1 MWVLDLGES
10 PSGKFPAEISSYV
23 LDFSEK
29 YLDQRRVKG
38 KGQLALT
45 GTKTNNTVKQQP
57 VKQQRRYGHC
67 KVKEKE
73 FRNNNNKVEQK
84 WSPKQLLLK
93 FYQRLA
99 GFKEQAGQ
107 RENSVSKS

>member
-1 MWVLDLGES
+1 MLVLDLGES

-38 KGQLALT
+38 KGQLALA
-45 GTKTNNTVKQQP
+45 GTKTNNTI
-57 VKQQRRYGHC
+57 KQQRRYEHY

-73 FRNNNNKVEQK
+73 FILFIFFFFRKKNLETTKIK
-84 WSPKQLLLK
+84 
-93 FYQRLA
+93 
-99 GFKEQAGQ
+99 
-107 RENSVSKS
+107 

>member
-1 MWVLDLGES
+1 MLVLDLGES

-38 KGQLALT
+38 KGQLALA
-45 GTKTNNTVKQQP
+45 GTKTNNTI
-57 VKQQRRYGHC
+57 KQQRRYEHH

-73 FRNNNNKVEQK
+73 FRNNKNKVK
-84 WSPKQLLLK
+84 
-93 FYQRLA
+93 
-99 GFKEQAGQ
+99 
-107 RENSVSKS
+107 